1 MFKYFVKRLLIMIPM
16 ILLIS
21 ALVFFALELAPVDPI
36 SYLVSPDMAMD
47 SANLEALR
55 ESLGLNDP
63 AYVRYFRWLGE
74 ILRGDFGYSIVDGAP
89 ISRII
94 ALKLPATFELALG
107 ALVLSSILGIL
118 LGIISAIRQNGI
130 VDYISRFLGVV
141 GVSLPQFFVAIVIV
155 QIFAVK
161 LGWLPTG
168 GREVYGAVTFWDRAP
183 NLVLPLVTMT
193 LSMTAVL
200 VRYTRNTMLD
210 VMSKDYVKTAR
221 STGIPEWIV
230 YLKHVFRNAMGPVL
244 VIICFRLP
252 MLIGGS
258 VVIESVFAWPGIGSV
273 ILSGVS
279 TGDYPVVMMSTLMTS
294 AVILFASFL
303 VDLLTALLDP
313 RVRFDK

>member
-21 ALVFFALELAPVDPI
+21 ALVFFALELAPVDSI

-94 ALKLPATFELALG
+94 ALKLPATFELAFG

-161 LGWLPTG
+161 LGWFPTG

-221 STGIPEWIV
+221 STGIPEWKV